1 MKAIVLLRKDIRTV
15 LRNRR
20 ELVWMIILP
29 VILLVVNFYLQGQA
43 LQINVGLVG
52 DSDLLTYIEQ
62 QAHVE
67 GGQIQ
72 LNTVRLGLTEA
83 EQRLQQGNIHAYL
96 LLADGSARMY
106 ANLSDT
112 SGAVAQAFFA
122 ELVRELNHQLAEQA
136 LIDLVPDPAGFL
148 SPIGWETIAAGKQV
162 SSAGQLIFSSL
173 FVIMGVMTALS
184 LGQQSISMERS
195 KNTLV
200 SLRKSPLSDHQ
211 IIWAKLGAGLFS
223 ALLPLA
229 FIIGLILF
237 LMPVGFLSDPIF
249 YLIML
254 MITFNS
260 VALGLLVGSYVRG
273 ANEGNG
279 WRFVLTLP
287 AMFLAAMPVTLPTWV
302 ERLTSAIPT
311 LVGAQVVRGYLI
323 EGKSPSLIALG
334 YLFITGLIC
343 IQLAGSLLGREE

>member
-1 MKAIVLLRKDIRTV
+1 MKALVLLKKDIRTV

-43 LQINVGLVG
+43 LEINVGLVG
-52 DSDLLTYIEQ
+52 DSDLIAAVEQ
-62 QAHVE
+62 QINLDS
-67 GGQIQ
+67 GQIK
-72 LNTVRLGLTEA
+72 LNAFRLSQGQA
-83 EQRLQQGNIHAYL
+83 EQKLQQGTLHAYL
-96 LLADGSARMY
+96 LVTSDSADMY

-122 ELVRELNHQLAEQA
+122 EVVRELNHQLALQSLSGLVNDPTA
-136 LIDLVPDPAGFL
+136 LL
-148 SPIGWETIAAGKQV
+148 SPIEWQTHASGKQV

-184 LGQQSISMERS
+184 LGQQSISMERD

-200 SLRKSPLSDHQ
+200 SLRKSPLTDYQ

-223 ALLPLA
+223 ALLPLC
-229 FIIGLILF
+229 FIIALIWF
-237 LMPVGFLSDPIF
+237 LMPAGFLTDPVF

-254 MITFNS
+254 VITLNS

-287 AMFLAAMPVTLPTWV
+287 AMFLAAMPVTLPVWV
-302 ERLTSAIPT
+302 ARLTSAIPT

-323 EGKSPSLIALG
+323 EGRAPGLFSLVYLLVTAL
-334 YLFITGLIC
+334 IS
-343 IQLAGSLLGREE
+343 IQLAGTLLGREE